1 MALAPTHTS
10 ATVDCNWNLETDA
23 RLVCTS
29 DTDGDTLTQ
38 EDVPDLPSVPGN
50 VVYETLVIDVHDD
63 EVDRVDARVSFDADD
78 DDGSFSRKVE
88 GDLDGSGEDGL
99 RLTFENLPDIIDV
112 TVELAA
118 DIDVPTDGEF
128 GSEASRRHGAVI
140 ANWSDSDF
148 AGVIEVINT
157 GSIRTTGDGRGYAFR
172 VDNNSEHADA
182 EAIAVNKGTI
192 ETRGTAQRGMTASIE
207 GSGAAVAI
215 NEGTVT
221 TRGGPDDNYD
231 AHAVLA
237 SSDGAG
243 TATAINV
250 SGATITTEG
259 DGALGLR
266 AETTGSGT
274 ATATNEAGA
283 TVTTEGD
290 GASGLRATVTGSGT
304 ATATNEAGATVTTT
318 GDDARGVNARVQDGA
333 GTAIATNRGSILT
346 TGDDTGTRAYG
357 LYAQAFVDEGSVDG
371 AEVRAVNSGMIE
383 TRGTGARGIRANVGG
398 SGTAVA
404 INEGSVTTKG
414 ATSESGFSAHG
425 VQARVAEGGTA
436 TATNANGATI
446 TTTGDGARGLV
457 AWGGSGTA
465 VATNEGSVTTKGA
478 LTESGFSAR
487 GVQAGVEGEGTATAT
502 NANGATITTTGDGAT
517 GLRAGGESGTAVA
530 TNEGSVTT
538 GDRQSESG
546 VYAHGV
552 YALVGEGGTATATN
566 ANGAAITTTGDGAQG
581 LWARGGSG
589 GTAVATN
596 EGSVTTE
603 GARPPESRF
612 HANGVYA
619 LAGEGG
625 KATATNANGAAI
637 TTTGDGARGLA
648 AWGGLGGTAVATNEG
663 SVTTKG
669 ALTETGFSARGVQAG
684 VQGAGTATATNANG
698 ATITTTGDGARGLRA
713 WGGLGGT
720 AVATNEGS
728 VTTGDTQSE
737 SGVYANGVVAD
748 VEEGGTA
755 TATNANGATVT
766 TTGDAA
772 AGVFARVDDGA
783 GKALATNRGSI
794 LTTGDDTG
802 AFRAYGLY
810 AKARVDEGSVG
821 GAEVRAVN
829 SGMIETRGTGARGIR
844 ALVEGSGTAV
854 AINEGSVTTQGAPSE
869 SGFNAHG
876 VQADVKEGGTASA
889 TNANGAAIT
898 TTGDGARGLVAQG
911 DGLATAVATNEG
923 SVTTG
928 GGSSE
933 SGLNAHG
940 VVAITADGDALVTNR
955 GEVHVRGSS
964 AIGLWAHTTGAGE
977 AAVVVNG
984 GTVRATHDS
993 ATNDDEDGIGVF
1005 AETESGTL
1013 RARIQG
1019 GSLIEAPVAAR
1030 FRGGHADVIVD
1041 GSTIRGAI
1049 EFDRFNDTLSAIDST
1064 FAGDIDFGEGLDT
1077 LVIQSGVFEGTVTGV
1092 TEMYKRGSG
1101 VVRFGSDVTFAG
1113 SSATIEEG
1121 ALRFAGD
1128 FDLGPEGTMTI
1139 YDQARVSALLTDEN
1153 KDDPPRIIAGGGI
1166 IAQDADGNPA
1176 ALELHLQADETVDD
1190 QTRSDQA
1197 TIERMAQNVIAEGTP
1212 IRSASSEVVLKTEVQ
1227 EGESETIGSIMVKED
1242 GTRGVAVVEADAVL
1256 RPEPEPEPETPT
1268 QRRGS
1273 SGGGNDAVVL
1283 GGGALLLM
1291 LLLSPMDDVLDPDES
1306 KPGEAKSTVA
1316 DRGVS
1321 FTPLPGTGQRLTH
1334 WIGSGRDG
1342 SWSLALSGKAPRGTA
1357 GASAMGFNARLG
1369 RGFSIGVSAS
1379 PDRSMSLRQSDA
1391 VGRLDGGRY
1400 ALRGRWRGETWF
1412 AGAGIRRG
1420 EWRGRTTFANPVA
1433 GGGLTGAFDMRQTY
1447 AHAGVGA
1454 SFDFGGMRVRP
1465 SATLF
1470 SGQVERDA
1478 HTARGSAFTATLP
1491 RIAQGYRGWRA
1502 GLRLSSSDWLGGVGT
1517 LRWRPALDL
1526 SAMRTRTDAA
1536 AFTLKQSA
1544 RTGALSFSSLAQAE
1558 TMPRTLLGI
1567 GMSADAIAFKK
1578 WRLRLGYGTVL
1589 VAGKPEH
1596 GVVAGVQVRF

>member
-38 EDVPDLPSVPGN
+38 EDIDNAPEFPGDVDPETY
-50 VVYETLVIDVHDD
+50 VVDVHDD
-63 EVDRVDARVSFDADD
+63 GVDRVNLHLHFDD
-78 DDGSFSRKVE
+78 DDDDLTPWKFV
-88 GDLDGSGEDGL
+88 GDLDGSGDDGL
-99 RLTFENLPDIIDV
+99 RVTYENIPDSDV
-112 TVELAA
+112 IGELAA

-221 TRGGPDDNYD
+221 TRGGPDDNYR

-237 SSDGAG
+237 NSDGAG
-243 TATAINV
+243 TATAINA

-259 DGALGLR
+259 DVAL
-266 AETTGSGT
+266 
-274 ATATNEAGA
+274 
-283 TVTTEGD
+283 
-290 GASGLRATVTGSGT
+290 GLRATVTGSGT
-304 ATATNEAGATVTTT
+304 ATATNEADATITTT
-318 GDDARGVNARVQDGA
+318 GDAARGVVAVVRDGA
-333 GTAIATNRGSILT
+333 GTALATNRGSILT
-346 TGDDTGTRAYG
+346 TGDDTETNRAYG
-357 LYAQAFVDEGSVDG
+357 LYALADDEEGSVDG

-383 TRGTGARGIRANVGG
+383 TRGTGARGIRARVEG

-414 ATSESGFSAHG
+414 APSESGFSAHG
-425 VQARVAEGGTA
+425 VQARVTEGGT
-436 TATNANGATI
+436 
-446 TTTGDGARGLV
+446 
-457 AWGGSGTA
+457 
-465 VATNEGSVTTKGA
+465 
-478 LTESGFSAR
+478 
-487 GVQAGVEGEGTATAT
+487 
-502 NANGATITTTGDGAT
+502 
-517 GLRAGGESGTAVA
+517 
-530 TNEGSVTT
+530 
-538 GDRQSESG
+538 
-546 VYAHGV
+546 
-552 YALVGEGGTATATN
+552 
-566 ANGAAITTTGDGAQG
+566 
-581 LWARGGSG
+581 
-589 GTAVATN
+589 
-596 EGSVTTE
+596 
-603 GARPPESRF
+603 
-612 HANGVYA
+612 
-619 LAGEGG
+619 
-625 KATATNANGAAI
+625 ATATNANGAAI

-648 AWGGLGGTAVATNEG
+648 ASGGSGTATV
-663 SVTTKG
+663 
-669 ALTETGFSARGVQAG
+669 
-684 VQGAGTATATNANG
+684 TATNANG
-698 ATITTTGDGARGLRA
+698 ATITTTGDGARGLLAWGGSGTAVATNEGIVTTQGATSESGFRASGVLAGVTEGGKATATNANGATITTTGDGATGLAA

-737 SGVYANGVVAD
+737 SGVYANGVVAA

-854 AINEGSVTTQGAPSE
+854 AINEGSVTTKGAPSE

-876 VQADVKEGGTASA
+876 VQAGVKEGGTASA

-928 GGSSE
+928 GGPSE

-964 AIGLWAHTTGAGE
+964 AIGLWAYTTGAGE

-993 ATNDDEDGIGVF
+993 TTNDDEDGIGVF
-1005 AETESGTL
+1005 AETVSGTL

-1064 FAGDIDFGEGLDT
+1064 FAGDIDFGGGLDT

-1113 SSATIEEG
+1113 SSATIEDG

-1306 KPGEAKSTVA
+1306 KPGEAKITVA

-1342 SWSLALSGKAPRGTA
+1342 SWSLALSGKAPMGTA
-1357 GASAMGFNARLG
+1357 GASAMGFNAGLG

-1517 LRWRPALDL
+1517 LLRWRPTLDL